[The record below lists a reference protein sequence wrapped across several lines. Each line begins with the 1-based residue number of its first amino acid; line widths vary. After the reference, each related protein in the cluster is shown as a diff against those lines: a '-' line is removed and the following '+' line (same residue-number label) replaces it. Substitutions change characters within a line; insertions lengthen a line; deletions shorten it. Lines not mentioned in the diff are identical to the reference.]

1 MKVTI
6 DIQIEEDIE
15 NDLDNR
21 TRTEMKGTLIDIE
34 TSSIRSIHDIM
45 RDLSHLCLELLNY
58 EARKKEN
65 EEFEKKD
72 TK

>member
-34 TSSIRSIHDIM
+34 TSSIRSITFVRRSIKL
-45 RDLSHLCLELLNY
+45 RS
-58 EARKKEN
+58 KKER
-65 EEFEKKD
+65 K
-72 TK
+72 